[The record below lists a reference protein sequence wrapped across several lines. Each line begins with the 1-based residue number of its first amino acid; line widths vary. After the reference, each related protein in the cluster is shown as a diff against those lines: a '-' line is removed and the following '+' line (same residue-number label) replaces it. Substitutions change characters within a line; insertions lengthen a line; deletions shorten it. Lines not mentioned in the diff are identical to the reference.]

1 MINVNVSKHRKLS
14 MSISVTATLNLLKEV
29 VPNEVSRWVSKEL
42 LTDIDKT
49 EENSFKANAIKE
61 NLTNLTDFLGTTLKY
76 GDKVVFCD
84 PGESRKCLEHGTVV
98 GFTNKRI
105 YVVHGDRNSEILK
118 DSRDV
123 VLNYYFMN

>member
-1 MINVNVSKHRKLS
+1 MIFQYWISKIYYIIKSVNGEFYLYKPDIFIRL
-14 MSISVTATLNLLKEV
+14 MKEH
-29 VPNEVSRWVSKEL
+29 N
-42 LTDIDKT
+42 
-49 EENSFKANAIKE
+49 KE

-84 PGESRKCLEHGTVV
+84 PGESRKSLEHGTVV

-105 YVVHGDRNSEILK
+105 YVVYGDRNSEILK

>member
-1 MINVNVSKHRKLS
+1 MENFIH
-14 MSISVTATLNLLKEV
+14 ANLIFLIRLMKEH
-29 VPNEVSRWVSKEL
+29 N
-42 LTDIDKT
+42 
-49 EENSFKANAIKE
+49 KE

-105 YVVHGDRNSEILK
+105 YVVYGDRNSEILK

-123 VLNYYFMN
+123 VLNYYFIS

>member
-1 MINVNVSKHRKLS
+1 MVSFIR
-14 MSISVTATLNLLKEV
+14 
-29 VPNEVSRWVSKEL
+29 
-42 LTDIDKT
+42 
-49 EENSFKANAIKE
+49 ANQIFLIRLMKVHNKE

-105 YVVHGDRNSEILK
+105 YVVYGDRNIEILK

>member
-1 MINVNVSKHRKLS
+1 MIFQYWISKIYYIIKSVNGEFYLYKPDIFIRL
-14 MSISVTATLNLLKEV
+14 MKEH
-29 VPNEVSRWVSKEL
+29 N
-42 LTDIDKT
+42 
-49 EENSFKANAIKE
+49 KE

-105 YVVHGDRNSEILK
+105 YVVYGDRNSEILK

-123 VLNYYFMN
+123 VLNYYFL

>member
-1 MINVNVSKHRKLS
+1 MVSFIRANQIFLIRL
-14 MSISVTATLNLLKEV
+14 MKEH
-29 VPNEVSRWVSKEL
+29 KEH
-42 LTDIDKT
+42 
-49 EENSFKANAIKE
+49 NKE

-105 YVVHGDRNSEILK
+105 YVVDRKS
-118 DSRDV
+118 V
-123 VLNYYFMN
+123 V